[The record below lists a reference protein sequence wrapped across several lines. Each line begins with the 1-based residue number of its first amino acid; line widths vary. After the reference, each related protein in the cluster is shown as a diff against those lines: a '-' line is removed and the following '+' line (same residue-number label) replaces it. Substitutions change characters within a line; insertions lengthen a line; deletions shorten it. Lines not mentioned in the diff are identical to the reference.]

1 MAALKYW
8 VWLTTLPG
16 LTDHSKL
23 LLLQHFSSPEDIYYA
38 DEEALWQV
46 EGLKKEQAALLNSKS
61 LTAAD
66 RILSDCAR
74 KDIFLVTMADA
85 MYPDRLRNIYQPPL
99 LLYGKGAMPLFD
111 EEAAVAVVGTRSCT
125 PYGIHCAE
133 KLGYEL
139 TQQGA
144 MVVSGMAKGID
155 GAAMRGALRFGG
167 FTCGVLGGGVDVV
180 YPAENRR
187 LYEDIAATGVLLSE
201 YPPRTEPE
209 GWRFPMR
216 NRILSGL
223 SVAAVV
229 VEAPLRSGALI
240 TAENAME
247 QGRDVFAVPGPID
260 APNSAGCHRLI
271 REGAILATCAGDIL
285 SEYESRFPHKLR
297 RTVPPMPPLPRMA
310 GEPKTAEE
318 KRKPAP
324 KSEEYPYTP
333 EAEQTPVLPRLTA
346 EEWAALSTEQQTV
359 LQVLRTDEPKLSD
372 QLAEDSG
379 LPIQR
384 VLPALTLLEISGWT
398 AQNGARS
405 FVRTVELPEIE
416 LEGSKEE

>member
-8 VWLTTLPG
+8 LWLTTLPG
-16 LTDHSKL
+16 LTDSSKML
-23 LLLQHFSSPEDIYYA
+23 LMEHFSSPEDVYYA
-38 DEEALWQV
+38 REEALWQV
-46 EGLKKEQAALLNSKS
+46 DGLKKEQAALLENKS
-61 LTAAD
+61 LAMAD
-66 RILSDCAR
+66 RVLADCAR
-74 KDIFLVTMADA
+74 KDIFIITMADA
-85 MYPDRLRNIYQPPL
+85 LYPERLRNIYQPPL

-139 TQQGA
+139 TQQGG

-155 GAAMRGALRFGG
+155 AAAMRGALRFGG
-167 FTCGVLGGGVDVV
+167 FTCGVLGGGVDVI

-201 YPPRTEPE
+201 YPPQTEPE
-209 GWRFPMR
+209 AWHFPVR

-223 SVAAVV
+223 SVAVAV
-229 VEAPLRSGALI
+229 VEAPERSGALI
-240 TAENAME
+240 TAENAIE

-271 REGAILATCAGDIL
+271 REGAGLAACGWDIL
-285 SEYESRFPHKLR
+285 GEYESRFPHKLR
-297 RTVPPMPPLPRMA
+297 RTAPPMPPLPRMA
-310 GEPKTAEE
+310 GEPKTAE
-318 KRKPAP
+318 KRKTEEVQDAPEVAQTPALP
-324 KSEEYPYTP
+324 QLTAAEWDSLS
-333 EAEQTPVLPRLTA
+333 AEQQA
-346 EEWAALSTEQQTV
+346 
-359 LQVLRTDEPKLSD
+359 VLRVLRPDKPQLTD

-384 VLPALTLLEISGWT
+384 VLPALTLLEISGWA

-405 FVRTVELPEIE
+405 FVRTAEPPENE
-416 LEGSKEE
+416 

>member
-16 LTDHSKL
+16 LTDSSKML
-23 LLLQHFSSPEDIYYA
+23 LMEHFSSPEDIYYA

-46 EGLKKEQAALLNSKS
+46 DGLKKEQAALLGSKS
-61 LTAAD
+61 LAAAD

-74 KDIFLVTMADA
+74 KDIFIITMADA
-85 MYPDRLRNIYQPPL
+85 LYPDRLRNIYQPPL

-111 EEAAVAVVGTRSCT
+111 EQAAVAVVGTRSCT
-125 PYGIHCAE
+125 PYGIKCAE

-139 TQQGA
+139 TQQGG
-144 MVVSGMAKGID
+144 MVVSGMAKGVD

-201 YPPRTEPE
+201 YPPQTLPE
-209 GWRFPMR
+209 AWHFPVR
-216 NRILSGL
+216 NRIISGL

-229 VEAPLRSGALI
+229 VEAPVKSGALI

-247 QGRDVFAVPGPID
+247 QGRDVFAIPGPVD

-271 REGAILATCAGDIL
+271 REGAILATCAWDIL
-285 SEYESRFPHKLR
+285 GEYESRFPHKLR
-297 RTVPPMPPLPRMA
+297 RAAPPMPPLPRLA
-310 GEPKTAEE
+310 GEPKLAAE
-318 KRKPAP
+318 KPKTNASRP
-324 KSEEYPYTP
+324 E
-333 EAEQTPVLPRLTA
+333 EAEVPALPCLTA
-346 EEWAALSTEQQTV
+346 EELAGLSDEQRTV
-359 LQVLRTDEPKLSD
+359 LRALRTDAPLLTD

-384 VLPALTLLEISGWT
+384 VLPALTLLEISGWA

-405 FVRTVELPEIE
+405 FVRTVALPEE
-416 LEGSKEE
+416 

>member
-16 LTDHSKL
+16 LTDRSKQL
-23 LLLQHFSSPEDIYYA
+23 LMEHFSSPEDIYYA

-46 EGLKKEQAALLNSKS
+46 EGLKKEQAALLEDKS
-61 LTAAD
+61 LHRSD
-66 RILSDCAR
+66 RILADCAR
-74 KDIFLVTMADA
+74 KSIFLITLADA
-85 MYPDRLRNIYQPPL
+85 LYPERLRNIYRPPL
-99 LLYGKGAMPLFD
+99 LLYGKGVMPLFD

-125 PYGIHCAE
+125 PYGVHCAE

-139 TQQGA
+139 TQQGG
-144 MVVSGMAKGID
+144 MVVSGMAKGVD
-155 GAAMRGALRFGG
+155 AAAMRGALRFGG

-187 LYEDIAATGVLLSE
+187 LYEDVAATGVLLSE
-201 YPPRTEPE
+201 YPPQTEPE
-209 GWRFPMR
+209 AWHFPVR

-229 VEAPLRSGALI
+229 VEAPAKSGALI

-271 REGAILATCAGDIL
+271 REGAGLVTCAWDIL
-285 SEYESRFPHKLR
+285 GEYEGRFPHKLR
-297 RTVPPMPPLPRMA
+297 RTAPPMPPLPRRA

-318 KRKPAP
+318 KP
-324 KSEEYPYTP
+324 KNGPSEP
-333 EAEQTPVLPRLTA
+333 ETAQTPVLPCLTA
-346 EEWAALSTEQQTV
+346 AEWDTLTEEQRV
-359 LQVLRTDEPKLSD
+359 VLRALRPDAPRLSD
-372 QLAEDSG
+372 ELAEDSG

-384 VLPALTLLEISGWT
+384 VLPALTLLEISGWA

-405 FVRTVELPEIE
+405 FVRTVALPENE

>member
-260 APNSAGCHRLI
+260 AAASVGCNRLI
-271 REGAILATCAGDIL
+271 RDGAGLAASGWDIL
-285 SEYESRFPHKLR
+285 SVYHSRFPHRLHPAQM
-297 RTVPPMPPLPRMA
+297 TVPEPGETPRQEESPP
-310 GEPKTAEE
+310 
-318 KRKPAP
+318 PAQ
-324 KSEEYPYTP
+324 TP
-333 EAEQTPVLPRLTA
+333 EPEAPAAPELPVLDLDRNREGLTDDQLALIRVLDTETPLLTDEAAEQTGLPVRRVLS
-346 EEWAALSTEQQTV
+346 ALTV
-359 LQVLRTDEPKLSD
+359 LEIDGYAQR
-372 QLAEDSG
+372 SG
-379 LPIQR
+379 P
-384 VLPALTLLEISGWT
+384 
-398 AQNGARS
+398 RS
-405 FVRTVELPEIE
+405 YVRTVRLHSEK
-416 LEGSKEE
+416 EGS

>member
-16 LTDHSKL
+16 LTDSSKML
-23 LLLQHFSSPEDIYYA
+23 LIEHFSSPEDIYYA

-46 EGLKKEQAALLNSKS
+46 DGLKKEQAALLGSKS
-61 LTAAD
+61 LAAAD

-74 KDIFLVTMADA
+74 KDIFIITMADA
-85 MYPDRLRNIYQPPL
+85 LYPDRLRNIYQPPL

-125 PYGIHCAE
+125 PYGIKCAE

-139 TQQGA
+139 TQQGG
-144 MVVSGMAKGID
+144 MVVSGMAKGVD

-201 YPPRTEPE
+201 YPPQTLPE
-209 GWRFPMR
+209 AWHFPVR
-216 NRILSGL
+216 NRIISGL

-229 VEAPLRSGALI
+229 VEAPVKSGALI

-247 QGRDVFAVPGPID
+247 QGRDVFAIPGPVD

-271 REGAILATCAGDIL
+271 REGAILATCAWDIL
-285 SEYESRFPHKLR
+285 GEYESRFPHKLR
-297 RTVPPMPPLPRMA
+297 RAAPPMPPLPRLA
-310 GEPKTAEE
+310 GEPKLAAE
-318 KRKPAP
+318 KPKTNASRP
-324 KSEEYPYTP
+324 E
-333 EAEQTPVLPRLTA
+333 EAEAPALPCLTA
-346 EEWAALSTEQQTV
+346 EELARLSDEQRTV
-359 LQVLRTDEPKLSD
+359 LRALRTDAPLLTD

-384 VLPALTLLEISGWT
+384 VLPALTLLEISGWA

-405 FVRTVELPEIE
+405 FVRTVALPEE
-416 LEGSKEE
+416 

>member
-16 LTDHSKL
+16 LTDHSKQL
-23 LLLQHFSSPEDIYYA
+23 LMAHFSSPEDIYYA

-46 EGLKKEQAALLNSKS
+46 DGLRKEQAALLDNKS
-61 LTAAD
+61 LSAAD
-66 RILSDCAR
+66 RVLSDCAR

-85 MYPDRLRNIYQPPL
+85 LYPERLRNIYQPPL

-111 EEAAVAVVGTRSCT
+111 EEAAVTVVGTRSCT

-139 TQQGA
+139 TQQGG
-144 MVVSGMAKGID
+144 MVVSGMAKGVD
-155 GAAMRGALRFGG
+155 AAAMRGALRFGG
-167 FTCGVLGGGVDVV
+167 FTCGVLGGGVDVI

-201 YPPRTEPE
+201 YPPQTEPE
-209 GWRFPMR
+209 AWHFPVR

-223 SVAAVV
+223 SVAVAV
-229 VEAPLRSGALI
+229 VEAPERSGALI
-240 TAENAME
+240 TAENAIE

-271 REGAILATCAGDIL
+271 REGAGLAACGWDIL
-285 SEYESRFPHKLR
+285 GEYESRFPHKLR
-297 RTVPPMPPLPRMA
+297 RTAPPMPPLPRMA
-310 GEPKTAEE
+310 GEPKTAE
-318 KRKPAP
+318 KRKT
-324 KSEEYPYTP
+324 EEAQDAP
-333 EAEQTPVLPRLTA
+333 EAAQTPALPQLTA
-346 EEWAALSTEQQTV
+346 AEWDSLSAEQQA
-359 LQVLRTDEPKLSD
+359 VLRVLRPDKPQLTD

-384 VLPALTLLEISGWT
+384 VLPALTLLEISGWA

-405 FVRTVELPEIE
+405 FVRTAEPPENE
-416 LEGSKEE
+416 

>member
-16 LTDHSKL
+16 LTDSSKML
-23 LLLQHFSSPEDIYYA
+23 LIEHFSSPEDIYYA

-46 EGLKKEQAALLNSKS
+46 DGLKKEQAALLGSKS
-61 LTAAD
+61 LAAAN

-74 KDIFLVTMADA
+74 KDIFIITMADA
-85 MYPDRLRNIYQPPL
+85 LYPDRLRNIYQPPL

-125 PYGIHCAE
+125 PYGIKCAE

-139 TQQGA
+139 TQQGG
-144 MVVSGMAKGID
+144 MVVSGMAKGVD

-201 YPPRTEPE
+201 YPPQTLPE
-209 GWRFPMR
+209 AWHFPVR
-216 NRILSGL
+216 NRIISGL

-229 VEAPLRSGALI
+229 VEAPVKSGALI

-247 QGRDVFAVPGPID
+247 QGRDVFAIPGPVD

-271 REGAILATCAGDIL
+271 REGAILATCAWDIL
-285 SEYESRFPHKLR
+285 GEYESRFPHKLR
-297 RTVPPMPPLPRMA
+297 RAAPPMPPLPRLA
-310 GEPKTAEE
+310 GEPKLAAE
-318 KRKPAP
+318 KPKTNASRP
-324 KSEEYPYTP
+324 E
-333 EAEQTPVLPRLTA
+333 EAEVPALPCLTA
-346 EEWAALSTEQQTV
+346 EELAGLSDEQRTV
-359 LQVLRTDEPKLSD
+359 LRALRTDAPLLTD

-384 VLPALTLLEISGWT
+384 VLPALTLLEISGWV

-405 FVRTVELPEIE
+405 FVRTVALPEE
-416 LEGSKEE
+416 

>member
-16 LTDHSKL
+16 LTDSSKML
-23 LLLQHFSSPEDIYYA
+23 LMEHFSSPEDIYYA

-46 EGLKKEQAALLNSKS
+46 DGLKKEQAALLGSKS
-61 LTAAD
+61 LAAAD

-74 KDIFLVTMADA
+74 KDIFIITMADA
-85 MYPDRLRNIYQPPL
+85 LYPDRLRNIYQPPL

-125 PYGIHCAE
+125 PYGIKCAE

-139 TQQGA
+139 TQQGG
-144 MVVSGMAKGID
+144 MVVSGMAKGVD

-201 YPPRTEPE
+201 YPPQTLPE
-209 GWRFPMR
+209 AWHFPVR
-216 NRILSGL
+216 NRIISGL

-229 VEAPLRSGALI
+229 VEAPVKSGALI

-247 QGRDVFAVPGPID
+247 QGRDVFAIPGPVD

-271 REGAILATCAGDIL
+271 REGAILATCAWDIL
-285 SEYESRFPHKLR
+285 GEYESRFPHKLR
-297 RTVPPMPPLPRMA
+297 RAAPPMPPLPRLA
-310 GEPKTAEE
+310 GEPKLAAE
-318 KRKPAP
+318 KPKTNASRP
-324 KSEEYPYTP
+324 E
-333 EAEQTPVLPRLTA
+333 EAEAPALPYLTA
-346 EEWAALSTEQQTV
+346 EELAGLSDEQRTV
-359 LQVLRTDEPKLSD
+359 LRALRTDAPLLTD

-384 VLPALTLLEISGWT
+384 VLPALTLLEISGWA

-405 FVRTVELPEIE
+405 FVRTVALPEE
-416 LEGSKEE
+416 

>member
-8 VWLTTLPG
+8 LWLTTLPG
-16 LTDHSKL
+16 LTDSSRML
-23 LLLQHFSSPEDIYYA
+23 LMEHFSSPEDVYYA
-38 DEEALWQV
+38 REEALWQV
-46 EGLKKEQAALLNSKS
+46 DGLKKEQAALLENKS
-61 LTAAD
+61 LAMAD
-66 RILSDCAR
+66 RVLADCAR
-74 KDIFLVTMADA
+74 KDIFIITMADA
-85 MYPDRLRNIYQPPL
+85 LYPERLKNIYQPPL

-139 TQQGA
+139 TQQGG
-144 MVVSGMAKGID
+144 MVVSGMAKGVD

-201 YPPRTEPE
+201 YPPQTLPE
-209 GWRFPMR
+209 AWHFPVR
-216 NRILSGL
+216 NRIISGL

-229 VEAPLRSGALI
+229 VEAPVKSGALI

-247 QGRDVFAVPGPID
+247 QGRDVFAIPGPVD

-271 REGAILATCAGDIL
+271 REGAILATCAWDIL
-285 SEYESRFPHKLR
+285 GEYESRFPHKLR
-297 RTVPPMPPLPRMA
+297 RAAPPMPPLPRLA
-310 GEPKTAEE
+310 GEPKLAAE
-318 KRKPAP
+318 KPKTNASRP
-324 KSEEYPYTP
+324 E
-333 EAEQTPVLPRLTA
+333 EAEAPALPYLTA
-346 EEWAALSTEQQTV
+346 EELAGLSDEQRTV
-359 LQVLRTDEPKLSD
+359 LRALRTDAPLLTD

-384 VLPALTLLEISGWT
+384 VLPALTLLEISGWA

-405 FVRTVELPEIE
+405 FVRTVALPEE
-416 LEGSKEE
+416 

>member
-16 LTDHSKL
+16 LTDSSKML
-23 LLLQHFSSPEDIYYA
+23 LMEHFSSPEDIYYA

-46 EGLKKEQAALLNSKS
+46 DGLKKEQAALLGSKS
-61 LTAAD
+61 LAAAD

-74 KDIFLVTMADA
+74 KDIFIITMADA
-85 MYPDRLRNIYQPPL
+85 LYPDRLRNIYQPPL

-125 PYGIHCAE
+125 PYGIKCAE

-139 TQQGA
+139 TQQGG
-144 MVVSGMAKGID
+144 MVVSGMAKGVD

-201 YPPRTEPE
+201 YPPQTLPE
-209 GWRFPMR
+209 AWHFPVR
-216 NRILSGL
+216 NRIISGL

-229 VEAPLRSGALI
+229 VEAPVKSGALI

-247 QGRDVFAVPGPID
+247 QGRDVFAIPGPVD
-260 APNSAGCHRLI
+260 TPNSAGCHRLI
-271 REGAILATCAGDIL
+271 REGAILATCAWDIL
-285 SEYESRFPHKLR
+285 GEYESRFPHKLR
-297 RTVPPMPPLPRMA
+297 RAAPPMPPLPRLA
-310 GEPKTAEE
+310 GEPKLAAE
-318 KRKPAP
+318 KPKTNASRP
-324 KSEEYPYTP
+324 E
-333 EAEQTPVLPRLTA
+333 EAEVPALPCLTA
-346 EEWAALSTEQQTV
+346 EELAGLSDEQRTV
-359 LQVLRTDEPKLSD
+359 LRALRTDAPLLTD

-384 VLPALTLLEISGWT
+384 VLPALTLLEIIGWA

-405 FVRTVELPEIE
+405 FVRTVALPEE
-416 LEGSKEE
+416 

>member
-16 LTDHSKL
+16 LTDSSKML
-23 LLLQHFSSPEDIYYA
+23 LMEHFSSPEDIYYA

-46 EGLKKEQAALLNSKS
+46 DGLKKEQAALLGSKS
-61 LTAAD
+61 LAAAD

-74 KDIFLVTMADA
+74 KDIFIITMADA
-85 MYPDRLRNIYQPPL
+85 LYPDRLRNIYQPPL

-125 PYGIHCAE
+125 PYGIKCAE

-139 TQQGA
+139 TQQGG
-144 MVVSGMAKGID
+144 MVVSGMAKGVD
-155 GAAMRGALRFGG
+155 AAAMRGALRFGG
-167 FTCGVLGGGVDVV
+167 FTCGVLGGGVDVI

-201 YPPRTEPE
+201 YPPQTLPE
-209 GWRFPMR
+209 AWHFPVR
-216 NRILSGL
+216 NRIISGL

-229 VEAPLRSGALI
+229 VEAPVKSGALI

-247 QGRDVFAVPGPID
+247 QGRDVFAIPGPVD

-271 REGAILATCAGDIL
+271 REGAILATCAWDIL
-285 SEYESRFPHKLR
+285 GEYESRFPHKLR
-297 RTVPPMPPLPRMA
+297 RAAPPMPPLPRLA
-310 GEPKTAEE
+310 GEPKLAAE
-318 KRKPAP
+318 KPKTNASRP
-324 KSEEYPYTP
+324 E
-333 EAEQTPVLPRLTA
+333 EAEVPALPCLTA
-346 EEWAALSTEQQTV
+346 EELAGLSDEQRTV
-359 LQVLRTDEPKLSD
+359 LRALRTDAPLLTD

-384 VLPALTLLEISGWT
+384 VLPALTLLEISGWA

-405 FVRTVELPEIE
+405 FVRTVALPEE
-416 LEGSKEE
+416 

>member
-16 LTDHSKL
+16 LTDSSKML
-23 LLLQHFSSPEDIYYA
+23 LMEHFSSPEDIYYA

-46 EGLKKEQAALLNSKS
+46 DGLKKEQAALLGSKS
-61 LTAAD
+61 LAAAD

-74 KDIFLVTMADA
+74 KDIFIITMADA
-85 MYPDRLRNIYQPPL
+85 LYPDRLRNIYQPPL

-125 PYGIHCAE
+125 PYGIKCAE

-139 TQQGA
+139 TQQGG
-144 MVVSGMAKGID
+144 MVVSGMAKGVD

-201 YPPRTEPE
+201 YPPQTLPE
-209 GWRFPMR
+209 AWHFPVR
-216 NRILSGL
+216 NRIISGL

-229 VEAPLRSGALI
+229 VEAPVKSGALI

-247 QGRDVFAVPGPID
+247 QGRDVFAIPGPVD

-271 REGAILATCAGDIL
+271 REGAILATCAWDIL
-285 SEYESRFPHKLR
+285 GEYESRFPHKLR
-297 RTVPPMPPLPRMA
+297 RAAPPMPPLPRLA
-310 GEPKTAEE
+310 GEPKLAAE
-318 KRKPAP
+318 KPKTNASRP
-324 KSEEYPYTP
+324 E
-333 EAEQTPVLPRLTA
+333 EAEVPALPCLTA
-346 EEWAALSTEQQTV
+346 EELAGLSDEQRTV
-359 LQVLRTDEPKLSD
+359 LRALRTDAPLLTD

-384 VLPALTLLEISGWT
+384 VLPALTLLEISGWV

-405 FVRTVELPEIE
+405 FVRTVALPEE
-416 LEGSKEE
+416 

>member
-1 MAALKYW
+1 M
-8 VWLTTLPG
+8 
-16 LTDHSKL
+16 
-23 LLLQHFSSPEDIYYA
+23 
-38 DEEALWQV
+38 
-46 EGLKKEQAALLNSKS
+46 
-61 LTAAD
+61 
-66 RILSDCAR
+66 
-74 KDIFLVTMADA
+74 
-85 MYPDRLRNIYQPPL
+85 
-99 LLYGKGAMPLFD
+99 
-111 EEAAVAVVGTRSCT
+111 
-125 PYGIHCAE
+125 
-133 KLGYEL
+133 
-139 TQQGA
+139 
-144 MVVSGMAKGID
+144 
-155 GAAMRGALRFGG
+155 
-167 FTCGVLGGGVDVV
+167 
-180 YPAENRR
+180 
-187 LYEDIAATGVLLSE
+187 
-201 YPPRTEPE
+201 
-209 GWRFPMR
+209 
-216 NRILSGL
+216 
-223 SVAAVV
+223 
-229 VEAPLRSGALI
+229 
-240 TAENAME
+240 
-247 QGRDVFAVPGPID
+247 FAVPGPID

-297 RTVPPMPPLPRMA
+297 RTAPPMPPLPRMA

>member
-16 LTDHSKL
+16 LTDHSKQL
-23 LLLQHFSSPEDIYYA
+23 LMAHFSSPEDIYYA

-46 EGLKKEQAALLNSKS
+46 DGLRKEQAALLDNKS
-61 LTAAD
+61 LSAAD
-66 RILSDCAR
+66 RVLSDCAR

-85 MYPDRLRNIYQPPL
+85 LYPERLRNIYQPPL

-111 EEAAVAVVGTRSCT
+111 EEAAVTVVGTRSCT

-139 TQQGA
+139 TQQGG

-155 GAAMRGALRFGG
+155 AAAMRGALRFGG

-201 YPPRTEPE
+201 YPPQTEPE
-209 GWRFPMR
+209 AWHFPVR

-223 SVAAVV
+223 SVAVAV
-229 VEAPLRSGALI
+229 VEAPERSGALI
-240 TAENAME
+240 TAENAIE

-271 REGAILATCAGDIL
+271 REGAGLAACGWDIL
-285 SEYESRFPHKLR
+285 GEYESRFPHKLR
-297 RTVPPMPPLPRMA
+297 RTAPPMPPLPRMA
-310 GEPKTAEE
+310 GEPKTAE
-318 KRKPAP
+318 KRKT
-324 KSEEYPYTP
+324 EEAQDAP
-333 EAEQTPVLPRLTA
+333 EAAQTPALPQLTA
-346 EEWAALSTEQQTV
+346 AEWDSLSAEQQA
-359 LQVLRTDEPKLSD
+359 VLRVLRPDKPQLTD

-384 VLPALTLLEISGWT
+384 VLPALTLLEISGWA

-405 FVRTVELPEIE
+405 FVRTAEPPKNE
-416 LEGSKEE
+416 

>member
-16 LTDHSKL
+16 LTDSSKML
-23 LLLQHFSSPEDIYYA
+23 LMEHFSSPEDIYYA

-46 EGLKKEQAALLNSKS
+46 DGLKKEQAALLGSKS
-61 LTAAD
+61 LAAAD

-74 KDIFLVTMADA
+74 KDIFIITMADA
-85 MYPDRLRNIYQPPL
+85 LYPDRLRNIYQPPL

-125 PYGIHCAE
+125 PYGIKCAE

-139 TQQGA
+139 TQQGG
-144 MVVSGMAKGID
+144 MVVSGMAKGVD

-201 YPPRTEPE
+201 YPPQTLPE
-209 GWRFPMR
+209 AWHFPVR
-216 NRILSGL
+216 NRIISGL

-229 VEAPLRSGALI
+229 VEAPVKSGALI

-247 QGRDVFAVPGPID
+247 QGRDVFAIPGPVD

-271 REGAILATCAGDIL
+271 REGAILATCAWDIL
-285 SEYESRFPHKLR
+285 GEYESRFPHKLR
-297 RTVPPMPPLPRMA
+297 RAAPPMPPLPRLA
-310 GEPKTAEE
+310 GEPKLAAE
-318 KRKPAP
+318 KPKTNASRP
-324 KSEEYPYTP
+324 E
-333 EAEQTPVLPRLTA
+333 EAEVPALPFLTA
-346 EEWAALSTEQQTV
+346 EELAGLSDEQRTV
-359 LQVLRTDEPKLSD
+359 LRALRTDAPLLTD

-384 VLPALTLLEISGWT
+384 VLPALTLLEISGWA

-405 FVRTVELPEIE
+405 FVRTVALPEE
-416 LEGSKEE
+416 